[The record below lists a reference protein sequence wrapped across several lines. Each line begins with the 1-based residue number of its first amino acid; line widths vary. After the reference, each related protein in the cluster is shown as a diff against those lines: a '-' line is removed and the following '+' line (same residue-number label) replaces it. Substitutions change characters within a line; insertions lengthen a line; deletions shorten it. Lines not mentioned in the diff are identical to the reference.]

1 MASNSPPSPG
11 HNTNGEQRHPRINK
25 PDMFMNV
32 ALWMELSPLAECP
45 DNFGSTAQATAPDC
59 IPRDGN
65 ISASERGNFVKQESQ
80 ESERK
85 PVTTPIKKVHKSG
98 AVFVLPNDRA
108 LSVDCSQAGVHAAVS
123 ALNKF
128 GQERA
133 KGCQVYL
140 SRRPCSFCAKLL
152 VQCEVSKVF
161 YLPIEPEWNDENDVH
176 RVDNIFKV
184 SIFIHASYVRFFLKS
199 FRGKKSKNL
208 RYRISDTIFAL

>member
-1 MASNSPPSPG
+1 MASNSPPITDIGS
-11 HNTNGEQRHPRINK
+11 NGGQRHPRVNK

-45 DNFGSTAQATAPDC
+45 DNFGGISHTTAPDDGL
-59 IPRDGN
+59 RDGT
-65 ISASERGNFVKQESQ
+65 ISSSTRGNVVKQDSNAESKN
-80 ESERK
+80 ER
-85 PVTTPIKKVHKSG
+85 PTTPQKVHKSG
-98 AVFVLPNDRA
+98 AVVVLPNDRA

-128 GQERA
+128 GQERV

-152 VQCEVSKVF
+152 VQCELAKVF
-161 YLPIEPEWNDENDVH
+161 YLPIEPEWNDEHDVH

-184 SIFIHASYVRFFLKS
+184 SILVFLYGFEQK
-199 FRGKKSKNL
+199 
-208 RYRISDTIFAL
+208 RYKIR